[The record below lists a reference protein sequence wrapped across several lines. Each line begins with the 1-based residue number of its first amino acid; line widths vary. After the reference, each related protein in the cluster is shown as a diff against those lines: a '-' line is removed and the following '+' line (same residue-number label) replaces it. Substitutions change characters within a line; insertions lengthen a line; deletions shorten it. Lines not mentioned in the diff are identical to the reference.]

1 MTDAPPPKPRTS
13 TRNLDDLRGHLTEWL
28 GDRLGGSA
36 APTVS
41 DLIVPEAN
49 GMSSETFLFD
59 VTYRPTGQSGR
70 PVTLPCVGRMAPDL
84 DDDPVFPSYDLPA
97 QAAAMREVADRTD
110 APVPVVHFS
119 EPDASV
125 LGAPFL
131 VMGRV
136 DGRVPPDVMPY
147 TFEGWLLDAEPA
159 DRRALQD
166 ATVRCLAQVHR
177 ITPDGIDPRLTA
189 NYEPDGS
196 ALRRHVEA
204 TRAYVEWVAA
214 GRTLPLIERS
224 LDWLEANWPSHESPP
239 ALSWGDARIG
249 NVIYDGFEPVALL
262 DWEMVGIAPPEVD
275 LGWIVFL
282 HRFFQDLAEQLGLPG
297 IPDLLRLADVRE
309 TYAAA
314 SGSEPADLEWFVV
327 SAAVRH
333 AAVMTRVGER
343 MALVAGTAVPDDL
356 DELVMHRAALA
367 GLLDGTD
374 QATR

>member
-1 MTDAPPPKPRTS
+1 MTDAPAPKPRTS
-13 TRNLDDLRGHLTEWL
+13 TRNLDDLRGQLTDWL
-28 GDRLGGSA
+28 GDRLGDGAS
-36 APTVS
+36 PTVS
-41 DLIVPEAN
+41 DLVVPEAN

-59 VTYRPTGQSGR
+59 VTYQPKGEPGQT
-70 PVTLPCVGRMAPDL
+70 VTLPCVGRMAPDL

-97 QAAAMREVADRTD
+97 QAAAMRVVAARTD
-110 APVPVVHFS
+110 APVPEVYFS
-119 EPDASV
+119 EPDPSV

-136 DGRVPPDVMPY
+136 EGRVPPDVMPY
-147 TFEGWLLDAEPA
+147 TFEGWLLEAEPN
-159 DRRALQD
+159 DQRALQD

-177 ITPDGIDPRLTA
+177 IAPDGIDPLLTA
-189 NYEPDGS
+189 TYEAGGS
-196 ALRRHVEA
+196 ALRRHVEE
-204 TRAYVEWVAA
+204 TRAYVDWVAA
-214 GRTLPLIERS
+214 GRTLPLVERS
-224 LDWLEANWPSHESPP
+224 LDWLEANWPSSESPP

-249 NVIYDGFEPVALL
+249 NVIYDGFTPVALL

-297 IPDLLRLADVRE
+297 IPDLLRLDDVRE

-314 SGSEPADLEWFVV
+314 SGREPADLMWFVV
-327 SAAVRH
+327 YAAVRH

-343 MALVAGTAVPDDL
+343 MALVAGTALPDDL

-367 GLLDGTD
+367 GLLEGSY
-374 QATR
+374 QATL